1 VTPGGCTSK
10 TTKVFNANE
19 AKEQT
24 WQWHRLLEY
33 LRGEA
38 QPLTSV
44 GGRKTARHAVGSKDN
59 PDLAPFNLAEPGMA
73 PSPKALRIILG
84 ISPRLKSQ
92 FMGLLAL
99 ERLAE
104 PDYQP
109 LRMSWEDKVNLGGKL
124 LTEQD
129 QRLFAAD
136 CVEMLLSIW
145 KARWPVDDL
154 VPRMLQTA
162 RDFANGVLTESEV
175 IVQDSMYQSERAR
188 LAERYRQ
195 ETEKGGRG
203 QTYNGTKWAQ
213 VEEAA
218 AWALLF
224 LPMER
229 GGGGPGD
236 ALEPLGWTIKNEWQS
251 SERQG
256 PAIIRRWLD
265 RLGDYLTGKA
275 S

>member
-1 VTPGGCTSK
+1 
-10 TTKVFNANE
+10 
-19 AKEQT
+19 
-24 WQWHRLLEY
+24 
-33 LRGEA
+33 
-38 QPLTSV
+38 
-44 GGRKTARHAVGSKDN
+44 
-59 PDLAPFNLAEPGMA
+59 
-73 PSPKALRIILG
+73 
-84 ISPRLKSQ
+84 
-92 FMGLLAL
+92 
-99 ERLAE
+99 
-104 PDYQP
+104 
-109 LRMSWEDKVNLGGKL
+109 
-124 LTEQD
+124 
-129 QRLFAAD
+129 
-136 CVEMLLSIW
+136 MLLPIW

-154 VPRMLQTA
+154 VPRMLQAA